1 MDRKIIIAIDGHS
14 SCGKSTL
21 AQDLAKALNYSY
33 IDTGAMYRAV
43 TLYFLD
49 HAVDFNDE
57 IEIAQA
63 LELIRI
69 EFHNNNGKNEILLNK
84 REVSQAI
91 RQMIINENVSEIAAI
106 PSVRRFLVQQQQE
119 MGKNKAI
126 VMDGRDIGTVVFPF
140 AELKIFLTAQL
151 EVRAERRRK
160 EYNES
165 GFKLPLSEVE
175 DNLRHRD
182 QIDSTRLDSPLRQAD
197 EAIKIDNSELT
208 RKEQFLLVLAYAEKL
223 LGQ

>member
-21 AQDLAKALNYSY
+21 AQDLAKELNYSY

-49 HAVDFNDE
+49 HAIDFNDE

-63 LELIRI
+63 LESIRI

-151 EVRAERRRK
+151 EIRAERRRK

-197 EAIKIDNSELT
+197 DAIKIDNSELT

-223 LGQ
+223 LGL

>member
-21 AQDLAKALNYSY
+21 AQDLAKELNYSY
-33 IDTGAMYRAV
+33 IDSGAMYRAV

-49 HAVDFNDE
+49 HAIDFNDE

-63 LELIRI
+63 LESIRI

-151 EVRAERRRK
+151 EIRAERRRK

-197 EAIKIDNSELT
+197 DAIKIDNSELT

>member
-21 AQDLAKALNYSY
+21 AQDLAKELNYSY
-33 IDTGAMYRAV
+33 IDSGAMYRAV

-49 HAVDFNDE
+49 HAIDFNDE

-63 LELIRI
+63 LESIRI

-151 EVRAERRRK
+151 EIRAERRRK

>member
-21 AQDLAKALNYSY
+21 AQDLAKELNYSY
-33 IDTGAMYRAV
+33 IDSGAMYRAV

-49 HAVDFNDE
+49 HAIDFNDE

-63 LELIRI
+63 LESIRI

-106 PSVRRFLVQQQQE
+106 PAVRRFLVQQQQE

-151 EVRAERRRK
+151 EIRAERRRK

>member
-21 AQDLAKALNYSY
+21 AQDLAKELNYSY

-49 HAVDFNDE
+49 HAIDFNDE

-63 LELIRI
+63 LESIRI

-151 EVRAERRRK
+151 EIRAERRRK

-197 EAIKIDNSELT
+197 DAIKIDNSELT

>member
-21 AQDLAKALNYSY
+21 AQDLAKELNYSY

-49 HAVDFNDE
+49 HAIDFNDE

-63 LELIRI
+63 LESIRI

-151 EVRAERRRK
+151 EIRAERRRK